1 MAKRKRASIKR
12 ATKRRSYFTTPKRK
26 KSSSSGSGNMNPQ
39 ETAMYGFGYG
49 AIRSPIAVVI
59 DKWTSQLPV
68 PVQLA
73 DEVALGIGAWI
84 GMKKFKKPMLKK
96 LARTALTVESYRA
109 GDTIASPF
117 ITGMIGG
124 SSSTTG
130 TNAGAF
136 VN

>member
-1 MAKRKRASIKR
+1 MAKRKRATVKR
-12 ATKRRSYFTTPKRK
+12 ATKRRSYYSAPKRRK
-26 KSSSSGSGNMNPQ
+26 ASKSSGNMNPQ

-49 AIRSPIAVVI
+49 AIRSPIALVI

-73 DEVALGIGAWI
+73 DEAALGIGAWI
-84 GMKKFKKPMLKK
+84 GMKKFKKPLLKK
-96 LARTALTVESYRA
+96 LAKTALTVEAYRA

-117 ITGMIGG
+117 VAGMTGG

-130 TNAGAF
+130 ASAGAF